1 MKKGIITFLC
11 MAVIGMGSV
20 AVPTYAM
27 DTEIQMTQ
35 ESETD
40 VISETDEI
48 ITTVLETE
56 MTVVTVSETVTE
68 TENEIVPEPVIETED
83 ETITETTLEIVIETL
98 EETEETEGESESTEE
113 SEDVVE
119 TVDMYRLYNPN
130 SGEHC
135 YTGTLVERNH
145 LISVGWN
152 YEGIGWKAPVTGE
165 TVYRLYNPNVGDHH
179 YTLNASERDHLVSV
193 GWNYEGIGWYSDS
206 EKSVPIYRLYNP
218 NAVTGTHHYTATYA
232 EAQYLES
239 IGWNYEGIGWYSS
252 EGASE
257 DSVNPPEV
265 PEEDE
270 KTIGEQKVDMY
281 VAQIL
286 KEVNNKLYGSY
297 KWCVNN
303 ITYKKLPI
311 PMIPPEGYT
320 EDEYYAVY
328 AYENRQGNCYCYA
341 AAFYQLALE
350 LGYDAEFIQ
359 GKVGMAAGGTGPH
372 GWVEIQV
379 NGGTYVCDPD
389 AEYETGRNA
398 YMVTYSSA
406 PFKYYK

>member
-130 SGEHC
+130 SGEHF
-135 YTGTLVERNH
+135 YTGTLVESKLNRN
-145 LISVGWN
+145 SS
-152 YEGIGWKAPVTGE
+152 
-165 TVYRLYNPNVGDHH
+165 
-179 YTLNASERDHLVSV
+179 TL
-193 GWNYEGIGWYSDS
+193 
-206 EKSVPIYRLYNP
+206 
-218 NAVTGTHHYTATYA
+218 
-232 EAQYLES
+232 
-239 IGWNYEGIGWYSS
+239 
-252 EGASE
+252 
-257 DSVNPPEV
+257 DSVR
-265 PEEDE
+265 
-270 KTIGEQKVDMY
+270 
-281 VAQIL
+281 L
-286 KEVNNKLYGSY
+286 
-297 KWCVNN
+297 
-303 ITYKKLPI
+303 
-311 PMIPPEGYT
+311 
-320 EDEYYAVY
+320 
-328 AYENRQGNCYCYA
+328 
-341 AAFYQLALE
+341 
-350 LGYDAEFIQ
+350 
-359 GKVGMAAGGTGPH
+359 
-372 GWVEIQV
+372 
-379 NGGTYVCDPD
+379 
-389 AEYETGRNA
+389 
-398 YMVTYSSA
+398 
-406 PFKYYK
+406 

>member
-1 MKKGIITFLC
+1 MKTKCRILFSVLC
-11 MAVIGMGSV
+11 MCFMFSGVS
-20 AVPTYAM
+20 TFAM
-27 DTEIQMTQ
+27 DVEFQEGGLEI
-35 ESETD
+35 ESKESLD
-40 VISETDEI
+40 VEDNLQVISDMETGE
-48 ITTVLETE
+48 VVETE
-56 MTVVTVSETVTE
+56 AVNEIVAETVNETVIETVTE
-68 TENEIVPEPVIETED
+68 TINETE
-83 ETITETTLEIVIETL
+83 IL
-98 EETEETEGESESTEE
+98 EETDETEEIAESETEE
-113 SEDVVE
+113 VIE

-130 SGEHC
+130 SGEHF
-135 YTGTLVERNH
+135 YTGTLAERDH

-179 YTLNASERDHLVSV
+179 YTLNVSERDHLVTV

-232 EAQYLES
+232 EAQHL
-239 IGWNYEGIGWYSS
+239 IDVGWNYEGIGWYSC
-252 EGASE
+252 EGVTG
-257 DSVNPPEV
+257 DSSVQPEMPEV
-265 PEEDE
+265 DEE

-281 VAQIL
+281 VEQIL
-286 KEVNNKLYGSY
+286 QEVNNKLYGSY

-372 GWVEIQV
+372 GWVEIHV

-398 YMVTYSSA
+398 YMVTYASA